1 MEQLFYLGKRF
12 ERQLYSS
19 VFVVIV
25 CVFFYYLCLAI
36 NTDKVQQ
43 DYNALVSLNDYIVNN
58 KESILLAKDIQS
70 TYSDYVKKKESNEK
84 LKADNSKEEKN
95 EIALRKKLGL
105 RPKIKKDSQ
114 PELPNLDLDYVN
126 KVRGEL
132 SLPQSIDLASAA
144 EGIYISMYVGIVI
157 DLFYI
162 DSLLKDKYM
171 ELFRTKEIDEVI
183 KAINDD
189 LSSYDNRSLKIVGV
203 DTPLQLPFSVGDV
216 KSKVSLYTIHN
227 IMMISMPIFLLIW
240 FGSMGMTRTRELF
253 FLRKTKSLMSTYPHI
268 LNLFFFVDLNVI
280 DKNNRKLIDMAL
292 LGSEREIK
300 SVKSNAVIIFIM
312 RVAMSTAIFLF
323 MMVPFYYGA
332 FSFVMSSSPF
342 IKGIVFMCLLVN
354 VIQVFI
360 FIYNEFCFH
369 NDTFIH
375 YPREV

>member
-43 DYNALVSLNDYIVNN
+43 DYNALVSLNDYVLNN
-58 KESILLAKDIQS
+58 KDSILLAKEIQS
-70 TYSDYVKKKESNEK
+70 TYSDYMRKKESNEK
-84 LKADNSKEEKN
+84 LKADNSKEDKK

-105 RPKIKKDSQ
+105 RPKVKKDSQ

-132 SLPQSIDLASAA
+132 SLPQGIDLASAA

-183 KAINDD
+183 KTINDD

-292 LGSEREIK
+292 LGSEREMK
-300 SVKSNAVIIFIM
+300 SVKSKAIIIFIM

-342 IKGIVFMCLLVN
+342 IQGIVFMCLLVN
-354 VIQVFI
+354 AIQVLI

>member
-43 DYNALVSLNDYIVNN
+43 DYNALVSLNDYVLNN
-58 KESILLAKDIQS
+58 KDSILLAKEIQS
-70 TYSDYVKKKESNEK
+70 TYSDYMRKKESNEK
-84 LKADNSKEEKN
+84 LKADNSEEDKK

-105 RPKIKKDSQ
+105 RPKVKKDSQ

-132 SLPQSIDLASAA
+132 SLPQGIDLASAA

-171 ELFRTKEIDEVI
+171 ELFRTKEIDEII
-183 KAINDD
+183 KSINDD

-292 LGSEREIK
+292 LGSERELK
-300 SVKSNAVIIFIM
+300 SVKSNAIVIFIM

-342 IKGIVFMCLLVN
+342 IQGIVFMCLLVN
-354 VIQVFI
+354 AIQVLI

>member
-43 DYNALVSLNDYIVNN
+43 DYNALVSLNDYVLNN
-58 KESILLAKDIQS
+58 KDSILLAKEIQS
-70 TYSDYVKKKESNEK
+70 TYSDYMRKKESNEK
-84 LKADNSKEEKN
+84 LKADNSQEDKK

-105 RPKIKKDSQ
+105 RPKVKKDSQ

-132 SLPQSIDLASAA
+132 SLPQGIDLASAA

-162 DSLLKDKYM
+162 DRLLKDKYM
-171 ELFRTKEIDEVI
+171 ELFRTKEIDEII
-183 KAINDD
+183 KSINDD

-292 LGSEREIK
+292 LGSERELK
-300 SVKSNAVIIFIM
+300 SVKSNAIVIFIM

-342 IKGIVFMCLLVN
+342 IQGIVFMCLLVN
-354 VIQVFI
+354 AIQVLI